1 MDLLN
6 REVVET
12 LMEQRG
18 KGPCISIYFPTLKS
32 GDGTR
37 QNPIRLKNL
46 LADAEER
53 LTSLGVK
60 RAEQKKLLEP
70 AAQLINESIFWT
82 NQSDGMSMFLSPG
95 FFQFYRIPLHV
106 EELVVVTESFHLK
119 PLLSLLMS
127 DNQFY
132 VLALSQKN
140 ARLLRGTRDL
150 VEDMDLSAVAQKFEE
165 TFLEEL
171 PEQYLQFHTGTP
183 RRGDTRSAIYYGHG
197 GEIDSVIKERL
208 LKYFRFLD
216 KELHSLLQAESSPL
230 VLACVDYLAPLYQ
243 EANKYPLLMEDRIL
257 GNPENLSAEEL
268 HNKAWEIVQPY
279 IQKKRDETIARYHEQ
294 KGTGKT
300 SNNLH
305 EILPGT
311 FHGQIES
318 LFVTVGIQRWG
329 RYDPESNALHL
340 PEEPLP
346 GDEDLLDLAAA
357 QTYLNGGTVYA
368 VSQDLMPDLE
378 PLAALLRW

>member
-32 GDGTR
+32 GDGSR

-46 LADAEER
+46 LAQAEER

-60 RAEQKKLLEP
+60 ATEQKKLLEP
-70 AAQLINESIFWT
+70 ATQLINESIFWA

-95 FFQFYRIPLHV
+95 FFRYYRIPLHV

-132 VLALSQKN
+132 ILALSQKN

-165 TFLEEL
+165 AFLEEL
-171 PEQYLQFHTGTP
+171 PDQYLQFHTRTP
-183 RRGDTRSAIYYGHG
+183 RQGDTRSAIYYGHG

-216 KELHSLLQAESSPL
+216 RELHSLLKGESSPL

-243 EANKYPLLMEDRIL
+243 EASKYPLLMENRIL

-268 HNKAWEIVQPY
+268 HNEAWEIVQPY

-305 EILPGT
+305 EILPAA
-311 FHGQIES
+311 FHGRIES
-318 LFVTVGIQRWG
+318 LFATVGIQRWG
-329 RYDPESNALHL
+329 RYDPENNALHL
-340 PEEPLP
+340 PEEPMP

-357 QTYLNGGTVYA
+357 QTYLSGGTVYA
-368 VSQDLMPDLE
+368 VNQDLVPDQE

>member
-18 KGPCISIYFPTLKS
+18 KGPCISIYFPMLKS
-32 GDGTR
+32 GDGSR

-46 LADAEER
+46 LAQAEEK

-60 RAEQKKLLEP
+60 GAEQKKLLEP

-82 NQSDGMSMFLSPG
+82 NQSDGMSMFISPG
-95 FFQFYRIPLHV
+95 FFQYYRIPLHV

-171 PEQYLQFHTGTP
+171 PDQYLQFHTRPP

-216 KELHSLLQAESSPL
+216 RELHSLLQGESSPL

-243 EANKYPLLMEDRIL
+243 EANKYPLLMENRIL

-268 HNKAWEIVQPY
+268 HNEAWEIVQPY

-305 EILPGT
+305 EILPAA
-311 FHGQIES
+311 FHGRIES
-318 LFVTVGIQRWG
+318 LFATVGIQRWG
-329 RYDPESNALHL
+329 RYDPENNALHL
-340 PEEPLP
+340 PEEPMP

-368 VSQDLMPDLE
+368 VSQDLVPDQE